1 VTESNLYTDTIL
13 KDWLTTKEAAS
24 FLGIPRYKLH
34 RLRMQ
39 KRIDAYEPSLI
50 MRQNMDLPSRAI
62 VFKLEDL
69 MKLKEELEKP
79 RLIK

>member
-1 VTESNLYTDTIL
+1 
-13 KDWLTTKEAAS
+13 
-24 FLGIPRYKLH
+24 
-34 RLRMQ
+34 MQ

>member
-1 VTESNLYTDTIL
+1 
-13 KDWLTTKEAAS
+13 
-24 FLGIPRYKLH
+24 LGIPRYKLH
-34 RLRMQ
+34 RLKMQ

-62 VFKLEDL
+62 VFRLEDL
-69 MKLKEELEKP
+69 IRLKEELEKP

>member
-1 VTESNLYTDTIL
+1 VREELYTDTIT
-13 KDWLTTKEAAS
+13 KEWLTSKEASS

-34 RLRMQ
+34 RLKMQ

-69 MKLKEELEKP
+69 IKLKEELEKP